1 MAVEIPVLCKTFE
14 AAGDL
19 STKQFYFMKLD
30 SNGRVTVCTG
40 VTDIPVGV
48 LQNKPDALGKAA
60 EVMMLGVSKVS
71 ADGAITLPSLIGTS
85 ADGQADAIA
94 AGTDTTVY
102 VAGQA
107 IQAAAAAGNIITAAI
122 NCLNVGRAA

>member
-19 STKQFYFMKLD
+19 SAKQFYFMKLD
-30 SNGRVTVCTG
+30 SNGRVTTCTG

-107 IQAAAAAGNIITAAI
+107 LEAASAAGNIVTAVI
-122 NCLNVGRAA
+122 NCLAPARAA

>member
-19 STKQFYFMKLD
+19 STKQYYHVKLD
-30 SNGRVTVCTG
+30 SAGRVTVPTG
-40 VTDIPVGV
+40 VTDLCIGV

-60 EVMMLGVSKVS
+60 EVMIVGISKVS

-102 VAGQA
+102 VTGQA
-107 IQAAAAAGNIITAAI
+107 LEAAAAAGNIITAAI
-122 NCLNVGRAA
+122 NCLNPSRAA

>member
-19 STKQFYFMKLD
+19 STKQYYFMKLD

-60 EVMMLGVSKVS
+60 EVVMIGVTKVS

-107 IQAAAAAGNIITAAI
+107 LQAASAAGNIITAAI
-122 NCLNVGRAA
+122 NCLNVARAA